1 MPYQLTLSSTTLSL
15 NSGWKKGRRPRIFPH
30 TGLEDTIAVSEWED
44 GERASHRRGCRG
56 TW

>member
-1 MPYQLTLSSTTLSL
+1 VPYQLTLSSTTLSL

-56 TW
+56 T